1 MINTLNES
9 KSQENF
15 ISTKVEDNRSQS
27 IIDDYRDDNE
37 VRHNPNDE
45 KRNDNVIQ
53 QVQSPNIVSK
63 TKTSSSSLP
72 KQRVFK
78 SNPPSSSS
86 FICIEKNN
94 GVSTYIRQQFSNAPQ
109 TQDKIKDYFSQ
120 ISLDLKNNFNSK
132 RCISNSTSKK
142 LSKKR
147 RCNNINTND
156 EYISIEKHHTTNT
169 AIAGYLRCYVE
180 DFMLLEERERIIVL
194 LPSTDSLWKEF
205 KPTAFVQFGSTA
217 FRVFNCSVL
226 SSPYSQTLQAG
237 MAICDIKKGFNE
249 GRNGVI
255 VSIEDPT
262 SYINNTDHYQA
273 KTKNDSSSSCITW
286 RDVLNGRKDGIQVW
300 RDTSK
305 SDVYRNVSKL
315 FDNRRRTE
323 IGCKSLLSYLYE
335 EMYGDRLQLFHLYSS
350 YYKSRHKYIAAQS
363 RTQQTSINDKVT
375 TISKEIFNVP
385 EEATLSGMNFNTL
398 IERIDEI
405 YKKAIQDTYTKF
417 LPFGEPLISNETVI
431 SMLIDYMRTLPEHF
445 NMMNEMLGFK
455 DKQALTKNQHLTDV
469 HYYNRKLLFMFLS
482 QARSVNFQNLVHF
495 GMVIPGA
502 KYGRG
507 LKGKSLVDSVYNGS
521 STTFQ
526 TMMSKLRIMSENME
540 SKMKKKLGD
549 MTRFVVMMDNNQKR
563 LRTGLRLVCC
573 MVKQYL

>member
-1 MINTLNES
+1 
-9 KSQENF
+9 
-15 ISTKVEDNRSQS
+15 
-27 IIDDYRDDNE
+27 
-37 VRHNPNDE
+37 
-45 KRNDNVIQ
+45 
-53 QVQSPNIVSK
+53 
-63 TKTSSSSLP
+63 
-72 KQRVFK
+72 
-78 SNPPSSSS
+78 
-86 FICIEKNN
+86 
-94 GVSTYIRQQFSNAPQ
+94 
-109 TQDKIKDYFSQ
+109 
-120 ISLDLKNNFNSK
+120 
-132 RCISNSTSKK
+132 
-142 LSKKR
+142 
-147 RCNNINTND
+147 
-156 EYISIEKHHTTNT
+156 
-169 AIAGYLRCYVE
+169 
-180 DFMLLEERERIIVL
+180 MLLEERERIIVL

-385 EEATLSGMNFNTL
+385 EEATLSGMNFNAL

-405 YKKAIQDTYTKF
+405 YKNAIQDTYTKF
-417 LPFGEPLISNETVI
+417 LPFGEPLISNDTVI

-540 SKMKKKLGD
+540 SEMKKKLGD
-549 MTRFVVMMDNNQKR
+549 MTRFVVMMDNNQKSFQKKFQRKSKGNNYIIVTGRTFR
-563 LRTGLRLVCC
+563 LCNQFVLPENLSQYMNSKVQLRYIDQDIPSMSLMSGMASISSTMFLTDDVKPLVLQLFIDEF
-573 MVKQYL
+573 VVSLLVVAFDIVFILKVL